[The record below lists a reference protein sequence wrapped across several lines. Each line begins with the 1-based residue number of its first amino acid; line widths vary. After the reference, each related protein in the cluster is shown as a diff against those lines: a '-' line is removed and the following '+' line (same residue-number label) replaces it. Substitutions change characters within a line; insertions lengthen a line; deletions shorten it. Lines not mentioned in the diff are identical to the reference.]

1 LEITKEK
8 RKGRERERE
17 REGKREGEERLNP
30 LRNPGIPSE
39 RGAETDL
46 SSNRGGFI
54 NG

>member
-8 RKGRERERE
+8 RKRRE
-17 REGKREGEERLNP
+17 REGRREGEEQLNP